1 MTIADELRPRLLE
14 RFIRYVRIHTQSD
27 PKSSTYPST
36 ACQLDLLRLLRGELV
51 ELGVP
56 EVRLEERG

>member
-14 RFIRYVRIHTQSD
+14 RFIRYMRIHTQSD

-36 ACQLDLLRLLRGELV
+36 ACQLDLLRLLRDELV

-56 EVRLEERG
+56 EVRLE